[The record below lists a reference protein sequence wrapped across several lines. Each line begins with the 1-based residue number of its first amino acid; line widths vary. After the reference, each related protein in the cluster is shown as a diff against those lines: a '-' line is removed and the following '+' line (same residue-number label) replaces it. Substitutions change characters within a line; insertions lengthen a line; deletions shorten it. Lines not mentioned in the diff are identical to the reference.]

1 MLAGGS
7 AALGQPQE
15 VRRWAD
21 AARAAADRFRLP
33 GREGAA
39 THAAALAAADPDEGA
54 ALALDAA
61 AALAVAHPI
70 ESARARM
77 LAGRKLGE
85 AGEREAGLEQLR
97 AAHTA
102 LEALGARHLA
112 AQAVRERRHLGER
125 LGRGGRRSGELT
137 GLRALSEREREVAD
151 LVQDRLT
158 NRQIAQRL
166 VLSEKT
172 VERHLSRIFVK
183 LNARSRVDVARAV
196 EGDPT

>member
-1 MLAGGS
+1 MRWRGGPEQARAS
-7 AALGQPQE
+7 AAGLG
-15 VRRWAD
+15 
-21 AARAAADRFRLP
+21 LP

-39 THAAALAAADPDEGA
+39 LHAEALAEPAIPESGASLALAAAASLA
-54 ALALDAA
+54 A
-61 AALAVAHPI
+61 AHPI
-70 ESARARM
+70 ESARARA
-77 LAGRKLGE
+77 LAGRRLGE
-85 AGEREAGLEQLR
+85 AGQTEAGLGPLR
-97 AAHTA
+97 AAQAA

-137 GLRALSEREREVAD
+137 GLRALSDREREVAD

-158 NRQIAQRL
+158 DGRQIAQRL

-183 LNARSRVDVARAV
+183 LDARSRVEVARAV
-196 EGDPT
+196 EADPS